1 MRGTETA
8 AAAPPLAPGDDDEQ
22 GAERI
27 ADYDRRRPP
36 ADVMPADAPDDDFP
50 TLIMPADVPDD
61 DFPTLVMLAVAVIE
75 DDFPTLA
82 FPRVSD
88 ATMAALASDQGDAAM
103 VPRLAAGVELIGE
116 YQGSGL
122 TTATYLVRNP
132 EGRVVQLSRLL
143 YLLLSGVD
151 GNRTQGEIAERVGA
165 AFGRTV
171 SAGNVEYLLANKL
184 APLGLIAAGEGA
196 GETRAVHPDPMI
208 LTLKLRRT
216 LIPPAGVQLVARL
229 LAPLFSPPVVVVV
242 LASLAGV
249 DVWLVR
255 SGRMLP
261 AFRDVLVHPL
271 LLLVVMGLT
280 LGSAL
285 FHECGHAA
293 ACRYGGARP
302 GRIGAGLYVMW
313 PALFTNVTDSYRL
326 GRGGRIRVDLGG
338 VYFNAIFAVAMAAAY
353 RVTGYLP
360 LLAAVLFT
368 ELEAAE
374 QLIPSLRFDGYFILT
389 DLLGV
394 PDLWQRVAPVLASL
408 IPGRPADPRVGGLR
422 RGARVALT
430 AWVLVMVPLLAGEL
444 VLIIVAIPL
453 LAGTFARSMTAQADA
468 VVTQFSRGEV
478 AAGLVS
484 VISVLLLAFPVI
496 GICYV
501 LVLIG
506 RLSLRRAAAAARK
519 HPALWVPMTATVLL
533 AAAALAAHWGLL
545 RLPGHP
551 ATAQP
556 GPAAAGS
563 PAAGSPAAG
572 SPAAGSRGASSRA
585 TTAPSPTRTARPRH
599 PVVLAGGVLT
609 PASAHGFDALA
620 SPGSDPGDENDDE
633 AQYAIDG
640 NPATAWS
647 TQYYL
652 GSPYFG
658 GLKKGTG
665 LILDMGRTVRLS
677 SVTITLGPARGA
689 DVAIEVGDND
699 TLAAATLS
707 TFTTVATA
715 DDIGGTFT
723 FTTVSPASG
732 RYVLIW
738 FTKLPPYGSGQYAAQ
753 IYNIVIRG
761 TR

>member
-1 MRGTETA
+1 MPSTGTPGTETA
-8 AAAPPLAPGDDDEQ
+8 AAAAPLAPGDDDEQ
-22 GAERI
+22 AAERI
-27 ADYDRRRPP
+27 AHYDQRQPP
-36 ADVMPADAPDDDFP
+36 VDIMPADAF
-50 TLIMPADVPDD
+50 IDD
-61 DFPTLVMLAVAVIE
+61 DFPTLVMLAVAVVE

-82 FPRVSD
+82 FPRVTD
-88 ATMAALASDQGDAAM
+88 ATMAAPDQSDAAM

-122 TTATYLVRNP
+122 TMATYLVRNP

-143 YLLLSGVD
+143 YLVLSVVD
-151 GNRTQGEIAERVGA
+151 GNRTRGDIAERVSA

-184 APLGLIAAGEGA
+184 APLGLVAAGEGA
-196 GETRAVHPDPMI
+196 GETKALRPDPMI
-208 LTLKLRRT
+208 LTLKLRGT
-216 LIPPAGVQLVARL
+216 LIPPAAVQLVARL
-229 LAPLFSPPVVVVV
+229 LAPLFSPLVVVVV
-242 LASLAGV
+242 LGSLAGA
-249 DVWLVR
+249 DLWLVR
-255 SGRMLP
+255 SGRILP

-280 LGSAL
+280 VASAL
-285 FHECGHAA
+285 FHESGHAA

-302 GRIGAGLYVMW
+302 GRIGAGLYVIW
-313 PALFTNVTDSYRL
+313 PAFFTNVTDSYRL

-353 RVTGYLP
+353 RATGYLP

-368 ELEAAE
+368 QLEAAE
-374 QLIPSLRFDGYFILT
+374 QLLPSLRFDGYFILT

-394 PDLWQRVAPVLASL
+394 PDLFQRVAPVLASL
-408 IPGRPADPRVGGLR
+408 IPGRPADPRVGGLK

-430 AWVLVMVPLLAGEL
+430 AWVLIMVPLLVGEL
-444 VLIIVAIPL
+444 VLIIVAIPR
-453 LAGTFARSMTAQADA
+453 LAGTYTRSMTVQADA
-468 VVTQFSRGEV
+468 LVTQFGRGEV

-484 VISVLLLAFPVI
+484 VVSVLLLAFPVV
-496 GICYV
+496 GMCYV

-506 RLSLRRAAAAARK
+506 RLSLGRAAAAARK
-519 HPALWVPMTATVLL
+519 RPALWLPMAATALL

-545 RLPGHP
+545 RLPGHVGGG
-551 ATAQP
+551 P
-556 GPAAAGS
+556 GPAAATS
-563 PAAGSPAAG
+563 PAASILATSSP
-572 SPAAGSRGASSRA
+572 A
-585 TTAPSPTRTARPRH
+585 TTAPSPVRTAGTTRPA
-599 PVVLAGGVLT
+599 VLAGGVLT
-609 PASAHGFDALA
+609 PVSAHGFDALA

-640 NPATAWS
+640 NPTTAWS
-647 TQYYL
+647 TQYYF
-652 GSPYFG
+652 GSPFFAD
-658 GLKKGTG
+658 LKKGTG
-665 LILDMGRTVRLS
+665 LILDMGGQVRLS
-677 SVTITLGPARGA
+677 SITITFGPAPGA
-689 DVAIEVGDND
+689 DVAIEVGNND

-723 FTTVSPASG
+723 FTTTSPASG

-738 FTKLPPYGSGQYAAQ
+738 FTKLPPYGAGKYAAQ